1 LSDVESPEDL
11 PENPPEPRKA
21 KKGRA
26 GQAAPPVEGEAP
38 SIEFV
43 AASRDFT
50 LRLPIFEGPLDLL
63 LHLIREHKLDIF
75 DIPIAFVTE
84 EYLAYLHRMREL
96 NLDIAGEFLVMAAT
110 LAHIKSRLLLPKP
123 ETPTEEGEED
133 PGDPRADLVRRLLEY
148 QKYRQAAEDLG
159 RQDLLGRNV
168 FTRPQGKVEVV
179 APPEGEL
186 GLREVSIFK
195 LVEALDRV
203 LKNLKPEKQHQVVME
218 RVSIGDAIS
227 RIAELLRDREEV
239 RFFEL
244 FEGME
249 ERHQVI
255 ASFLGL
261 LEMVRLKLIRVLQED
276 RGGDILIR
284 GTSTLGEE
292 ISDFQD
298 DFD

>member
-1 LSDVESPEDL
+1 MEEAEKPQKRAKGKGAGAAQGGTE
-11 PENPPEPRKA
+11 EEPSA
-21 KKGRA
+21 
-26 GQAAPPVEGEAP
+26 
-38 SIEFV
+38 EFV
-43 AASRDFT
+43 AASRGFT
-50 LRLPIFEGPLDLL
+50 LRLPTFEGPLDLL

-84 EYLAYLHRMREL
+84 EYLGYLQRMREL

-148 QKYRQAAEDLG
+148 QKYRQAAEDLA
-159 RQDLLGRNV
+159 RQDLLGREV
-168 FTRPQGKVEVV
+168 FTRQHRFVPVE
-179 APPEGEL
+179 PPEGEL
-186 GLREVSIFK
+186 GLREVSVFK

-203 LKNLKPEKQHQVVME
+203 LKNLKPETKHQVVLE

-227 RIAELLRDREEV
+227 KIAEVLRSRPEIG
-239 RFFEL
+239 FFEL
-244 FEGME
+244 FEGMV

-255 ASFLGL
+255 ATFLGL
-261 LEMVRLKLIRVLQED
+261 LEMVRLKLVRVVQEEQ
-276 RGGDILIR
+276 GEEILIR
-284 GTSTLGEE
+284 ATGSLGDDE
-292 ISDFQD
+292 IDYTD